1 MAIKSTFT
9 LDDAT
14 VQTIRRLAG
23 REGKAQSLIVREA
36 VAHYAAQD
44 EKATPAERERWLST
58 FDQLVAR
65 VAPRPATERASE
77 TAAVRKSRRPGWAR
91 PSDR

>member
-14 VQTIRRLAG
+14 VRTIRRVAA

-44 EKATPAERERWLST
+44 EKATPAERERWLNT

-65 VAPRPATERASE
+65 VAPRPPAARVAEI
-77 TAAVRKSRRPGWAR
+77 AAVRKSRRAGWAR
-91 PSDR
+91 TSK